1 MKIKEVIEKTEL
13 TDRAIRLYIDEGLVK
28 PNIEESYS
36 GRKTI
41 DFSDDDVKRL
51 NNVALLRKAGF
62 SIADI
67 KSIIENKETAKDIIE
82 TFIQQTEQNI
92 LHNTQVVEKLKS
104 ISFDEEISLE
114 TICNSLSETVKEA
127 AVPKEDLKPKASLE
141 AIRKFCLGF
150 GIFGMVVSVCA
161 MVAFVILCKFC
172 FIQLDL
178 KQFISVSWPAISTII
193 VIFALTLAITLL
205 NRKSGLQKKK
215 YKTKTITS
223 SVLILIIIP
232 LSICSFFL
240 CIFTSFFNYSL
251 TYDIDDYLVLDSW
264 IDEDFG
270 TEIDAVFPDEVPHS
284 AIENP
289 DRYFDIG
296 IPITTK
302 YYYKHTYVLDPDFD
316 LIAEWIL
323 PKEEYEL
330 AKKEI
335 TASVKH
341 TEKRGDWMLNYYAD
355 TQEPELWE
363 DAHYWFLIFA
373 YNDNTRQ
380 VRYIAAYAIDSF
392 PEGPY
397 YLSLDW

>member
-36 GRKTI
+36 GRKNI

-67 KSIIENKETAKDIIE
+67 KSIIENNGTAKEIIKK
-82 TFIQQTEQNI
+82 FIEQTEQTI
-92 LHNTQVVEKLKS
+92 KQNTLVVEKLKS

-114 TICNSLSETVKEA
+114 TICNSLSETVKET
-127 AVPKEDLKPKASLE
+127 AVPKEDLKPTPTSE
-141 AIRKFCLGF
+141 AIRKFCFYL
-150 GIFGMVVSVCA
+150 GIFGMVVSVCG
-161 MVAFVILCKFC
+161 MVAFIILCKIC

-193 VIFALTLAITLL
+193 VMFALTLAITLL

-223 SVLILIIIP
+223 SVLILIVIP

-240 CIFTSFFNYSL
+240 CVFTSFFNYSL

-341 TEKRGDWMLNYYAD
+341 TEKRGDWVLNYYAD
-355 TQEPELWE
+355 TQEPEDWE

>member
-36 GRKTI
+36 GRKNI

-67 KSIIENKETAKDIIE
+67 KSIIENEETAKDIVE
-82 TFIQQTEQNI
+82 AFIQQTEQNI
-92 LHNTQVVEKLKS
+92 LHNTQVVEKLKC
-104 ISFDEEISLE
+104 ISFSEEISLE
-114 TICNSLSETVKEA
+114 TICNSLSETVKETS
-127 AVPKEDLKPKASLE
+127 VPKEDLKPKTSSE
-141 AIRKFCLGF
+141 AIRKLCLGF
-150 GIFGMVVSVCA
+150 GVLGMVISLCA
-161 MVAFVILCKFC
+161 MVVFVILCKFS
-172 FIQLDL
+172 FIQLDFENFL
-178 KQFISVSWPAISTII
+178 LFSWPSAITLSLMFIL
-193 VIFALTLAITLL
+193 ALTITLL
-205 NRKSGLQKKK
+205 NRKKQPEKRKQKLKALA
-215 YKTKTITS
+215 S
-223 SVLILIIIP
+223 SFLSLLMIP
-232 LSICSFFL
+232 LGFCSFIL
-240 CIFTSFFNYSL
+240 CLFSLFFNQSL
-251 TYDIDDYLVLDSW
+251 TYDIDDYLVIDSW
-264 IDEDFG
+264 IDEDYG
-270 TEIDAVFPDEVPHS
+270 AEIDAVFPDEVPQS
-284 AIENP
+284 AIKNP
-289 DRYFDIG
+289 DRYSDKG
-296 IPITTK
+296 IPLTTK

-323 PKEEYEL
+323 PEKEYDL

-335 TASVKH
+335 SASVKH
-341 TEKRGDWMLNYYAD
+341 TEKRGNWVLNYYAD
-355 TQEPELWE
+355 TQEPEDWD

-373 YNDNTRQ
+373 YNDSTRQ